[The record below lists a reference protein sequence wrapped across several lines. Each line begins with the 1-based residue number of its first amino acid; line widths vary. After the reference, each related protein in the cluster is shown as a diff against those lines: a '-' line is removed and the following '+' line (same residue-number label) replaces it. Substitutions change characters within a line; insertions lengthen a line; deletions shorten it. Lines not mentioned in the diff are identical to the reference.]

1 MEIKFLNNQLSSF
14 ILKAINVYM
23 CVLLLAV
30 VTNYSYGQV
39 QSLAGEWQFR
49 LDSVQTISTITLPG
63 SCEEQGFGT
72 KSTVKDPN
80 RLTREFRYAGKA
92 WYEKTIEVPQSW
104 KGERLELFLE
114 RCLWES
120 TVWLDNKPYGSQ
132 NSLSTPHI
140 YDLGIASTGKHKLR
154 ICIDNTIKLPIGP
167 WGFAIADDTQ
177 GNWNGII
184 GRIELHVTPP
194 VWIRQVHVFDDHLQL
209 KVGNITGEI
218 QQTTIQN
225 TKQIIPVS
233 GAVID
238 IPFKSSG
245 PNWDE
250 FSPKTNELKITL
262 KTQKYTDTKIATF
275 GIRSLTTKNGQFILN
290 GRATLMRGPNNECV
304 YPKTQYP
311 PMDKKSWL
319 HLFGICKSYGF
330 NFMRFNSWCPPE
342 AAFLAANE
350 LGYFLQVEIPFWS
363 IFTTG
368 YGENPQR
375 EQFLSDELTR
385 ILENYGNN
393 PSFAFMAMGN
403 ESPGPMEVLVK
414 QGKSIDTRM
423 LYRCQ
428 NGDTITNGDYA
439 ERGTEIGMRG
449 VKGPRTDWDR
459 WSLLHTPE
467 VEKYKQMAL
476 PTIGHEIGQ
485 WGSYPDF
492 EQLSKFTGNLKP
504 YNYENYRNSLASRDM
519 ADQNK
524 NFARAS
530 GKFAVSLYK
539 DEIEGCFRT
548 WPFGGFGIVE
558 ARDFTGEGCAIIGW
572 LDAFWD
578 SKGLIAPEE
587 FRRFC
592 GPTVCLLRMPKR
604 IFTSDEEF
612 IAHVEISH
620 YAPKN
625 IKSEANW
632 KIEDEKGLRIA
643 SGSFGTREILT
654 GKVNPLGEIHA
665 SLKNIHT
672 PSRLIVTVS
681 AAGTSNSWNIWVY
694 PSGQPDPPN
703 NVRVSYAYDATT
715 KKALA
720 NGENV
725 ILFSSPKEG
734 LNEIQSSFMGP
745 DDVRLFPPVTKGRS
759 AIPGSFMPAFW
770 SMRLFNQI
778 GTLGILC
785 DPAHPALKG
794 FPTEEFCDWQWAD
807 LLGRYTAQT
816 SYKIAGDG
824 SEHEWDDRFN
834 RSKSIILNETP
845 ANYRPIVQM
854 IDNYERNYKL
864 GIIFETKVGKGKLL
878 ICALDLETD
887 SKNRPAAR
895 QLKSS
900 LLNYVGGDQFN
911 PAFELPMEFLERI
924 LIIK

>member
-1 MEIKFLNNQLSSF
+1 MKSIQAISLIFLIAIASNSF
-14 ILKAINVYM
+14 
-23 CVLLLAV
+23 
-30 VTNYSYGQV
+30 GQV
-39 QSLAGEWQFR
+39 QSLAGQWQFR
-49 LDSVQTISTITLPG
+49 LDSVQTFSTIILPG
-63 SCEEQGFGT
+63 SCEEQGFGS

-80 RLTREFRYAGKA
+80 RLTREFRYTGKA
-92 WYEKTIEVPQSW
+92 WYERTIEVPESW
-104 KGERLELFLE
+104 KGKRLELFLE

-120 TVWLDNKPYGSQ
+120 AVWLDATPYGSQ

-140 YDLGIASTGKHKLR
+140 YDLGIAIPGKHTIR
-154 ICIDNTIKLPIGP
+154 VCIDNTIKLPIGP

-184 GRIELHVTPP
+184 GRIELRATPP
-194 VWIRQVHVFDDHLQL
+194 VWISQVQVFADHL
-209 KVGNITGEI
+209 KIRVGNITGRMQEAI
-218 QQTTIQN
+218 LQN
-225 TKQIIPVS
+225 SKQIIPRS
-233 GAVID
+233 GAVIS
-238 IPFKSSG
+238 IPFKSTR
-245 PNWDE
+245 PIWDE
-250 FSPKTNELKITL
+250 FSPQLNKLKITL
-262 KTQKYTDTKIATF
+262 NTPEYTDTKTITY

-428 NGDTITNGDYA
+428 NGDAITNGDYA

-467 VEKYKQMAL
+467 VEKYQQMAL

-504 YNYENYRNSLASRDM
+504 YNYENYRNSLASHDM

-524 NFARAS
+524 DFARAS

-578 SKGLIAPEE
+578 SKGLITPEE

-592 GPTVCLLRMPKR
+592 GPTVCLIRIPKR
-604 IFTSDEEF
+604 IFTNDEEF
-612 IAHVEISH
+612 IANAEISH

-625 IKSEANW
+625 IESEANW
-632 KIEDEKGLRIA
+632 KIEDEHGKRIA
-643 SGSFGTREILT
+643 SGSFGIKEILT
-654 GKVNPLGEIHA
+654 GKVNPIGEIHV
-665 SLKNIHT
+665 SFKNVQA
-672 PSRLIVTVS
+672 PARLIVTLT
-681 AAGTSNSWNIWVY
+681 AAATSNSWNIWVY

-745 DDVRLFPPVTKGRS
+745 DEVRLFPKVTKGRS

-785 DPAHPALKG
+785 NPKHPALTG
-794 FPTEEFCDWQWAD
+794 FPTEEQSDWQWAD

-816 SYKIAGDG
+816 SYQIAGDDAH
-824 SEHEWDDRFN
+824 HEWDDRYE

-845 ANYRPIVQM
+845 AEYRPIVQI

-864 GIIFETKVGKGKLL
+864 GLIFETRVGKGKLL

-887 SKNRPAAR
+887 SDKRPAAR
-895 QLKSS
+895 QLQTS
-900 LLNYVGGDQFN
+900 LLTYASGNQFN
-911 PAFELPMEFLERI
+911 PAYELPMEFLDKI
-924 LIIK
+924 LSF

>member
-1 MEIKFLNNQLSSF
+1 LKSVKTTILIFLIAFGSNS
-14 ILKAINVYM
+14 I
-23 CVLLLAV
+23 
-30 VTNYSYGQV
+30 GQV
-39 QSLAGEWQFR
+39 QSLAGQWQFR
-49 LDSVQTISTITLPG
+49 PDSVGQFSKIRLPG
-63 SCEEQGFGT
+63 SCEEQGYGS

-80 RLTREFRYAGKA
+80 RLTREFRYTGKA
-92 WYEKTIEVPQSW
+92 WYEKTVEVPESW
-104 KGERLELFLE
+104 KGKRLELFLE

-120 TVWLDNKPYGSQ
+120 SLWLDDKPFGSQ

-140 YDLGIASTGKHKLR
+140 YDLGIAAPGKHVIR

-184 GRIELHVTPP
+184 GRIELHATPP
-194 VWIRQVHVFDDHLQL
+194 VWIREVQVFADHLQI
-209 KVGNITGEI
+209 KVGNITGSMQEAI
-218 QQTTIQN
+218 VQN
-225 TKQIIPVS
+225 TRQIIPHS
-233 GAVID
+233 GAVIG
-238 IPFKSSG
+238 IPFKSTV

-250 FSPKTNELKITL
+250 FSPKTNQLKITL
-262 KTQKYTDTKIATF
+262 KTPEYSDNRIITY

-311 PMDKKSWL
+311 PMDKESWL
-319 HLFGICKSYGF
+319 HLFRICKSYGF

-342 AAFLAANE
+342 AAFIAASE

-368 YGENPQR
+368 YGKNPQR

-385 ILENYGNN
+385 ILENYGNY

-403 ESPGPMEVLVK
+403 ESPGPMELLVNK
-414 QGKSIDTRM
+414 GKSIDTRM

-428 NGDTITNGDYA
+428 NGDTITRGDYA

-459 WSLLHTPE
+459 WSLIVTPE

-485 WGSYPDF
+485 WASYPDF

-504 YNYENYRNSLASRDM
+504 YNYRNYQNSLARHDM
-519 ADQNK
+519 ADQNRD
-524 NFARAS
+524 FARAS

-539 DEIEGCFRT
+539 EEIEGCFRT

-578 SKGLIAPEE
+578 SKGLITPEE
-587 FRRFC
+587 FSRFC

-604 IFTSDEEF
+604 IFTHEEEF
-612 IAHVEISH
+612 NAQAEVSH
-620 YAPKN
+620 YAPKD
-625 IKSEANW
+625 IESEANW
-632 KIEDEKGLRIA
+632 KIEDEQGKMIA
-643 SGSFGTREILT
+643 SGSFGIQEIRT
-654 GKVNPLGEIHA
+654 GRVNPIGDLHA
-665 SLKNIHT
+665 SFKDVHA
-672 PSRLIVTVS
+672 PARLIVTAS
-681 AAGTSNSWNIWVY
+681 AAGTFNSWNIWVY
-694 PSGQPDPPN
+694 PSIQPPPPKN
-703 NVRVSYAYDATT
+703 IRVSYAFDATT
-715 KKALA
+715 KQALA

-725 ILFSSPKEG
+725 LLFSSPKEG
-734 LNEIQSSFMGP
+734 LNEIQNSFMGP
-745 DDVRLFPPVTKGRS
+745 DEVRLFPKVTKGRS

-785 DPAHPALKG
+785 NPKHPALTG
-794 FPTEEFCDWQWAD
+794 FPTEEQNDWQWAD

-824 SEHEWDDRFN
+824 ASHEWNDRFE

-845 ANYRPIVQM
+845 AEYRPIVQM

-864 GIIFETKVGKGKLL
+864 GLIFETKAGKGKLL

-887 SKNRPAAR
+887 SENRPAAR
-895 QLKSS
+895 QLKTS
-900 LLNYVGGDQFN
+900 LLNYASGNQFN
-911 PAFELPMEFLERI
+911 PLFELPLEFLDRI
-924 LIIK
+924 LTYK